1 MADQRPSRPTEMIVY
16 YKGRASGLA
25 PLLSSIKLGFFIA
38 LSLVAYWL
46 LNPGTR
52 QELQQRLGE
61 GFVAESL
68 AAFENMEYSKPA
80 AEIIRLGLLA
90 FGCLLLLRILWIWMG
105 WNATNY
111 LVTNERIQYERGV
124 LAKTIKTI
132 DLWRVR
138 DLIFQRSM
146 IEAFFGLGSV
156 MIVANDPTSRYSTIG
171 PVVRA
176 RRLYDDL
183 MDARAIAIRERGVS
197 AVES

>member
-1 MADQRPSRPTEMIVY
+1 
-16 YKGRASGLA
+16 
-25 PLLSSIKLGFFIA
+25 
-38 LSLVAYWL
+38 
-46 LNPGTR
+46 
-52 QELQQRLGE
+52 
-61 GFVAESL
+61 
-68 AAFENMEYSKPA
+68 
-80 AEIIRLGLLA
+80 
-90 FGCLLLLRILWIWMG
+90 
-105 WNATNY
+105 
-111 LVTNERIQYERGV
+111 VTNERIQYERGV

-138 DLIFQRSM
+138 DLIFQRSLV
-146 IEAFFGLGSV
+146 EAFFGLGSV